1 MKWSA
6 ERGAEIDKYKK
17 SAKAILSACLQYTME
32 KMLCQD
38 RQKNEGYYAKTL
50 FVRRCILCLFR
61 PGMDRWWPLLQPF
74 GRRRGGRTACRKARL
89 RGIRPAAFR
98 LCRNR
103 APRGAYTLKSLLSEA
118 AKGIQPHSANCFFIP
133 AVPAAG
139 ALQTE
144 TAAENPRLPRKKPPT
159 KMAVSLLAPPSIRP
173 AGIQKSLPPQWNP

>member
-1 MKWSA
+1 MIQRIRQRRA
-6 ERGAEIDKYKK
+6 FALRFLFAPEK
-17 SAKAILSACLQYTME
+17 SASMLPNIAAGQGTPEPEQNLYT
-32 KMLCQD
+32 K
-38 RQKNEGYYAKTL
+38 
-50 FVRRCILCLFR
+50 
-61 PGMDRWWPLLQPF
+61 PGGARS
-74 GRRRGGRTACRKARL
+74 GGFAAGTL